1 LCIFGKNTVNL
12 AFLWCF
18 THVFTQ
24 FCRLFF
30 IFLCEIIVLELVVG
44 NETIYKLKNG
54 KEPDPRGKN
63 KSLVFYKFWSN
74 KKSKRNT
81 KRTKSC
87 VEVMYFTCVYLCV
100 TCVHIRVSHCT
111 SMVQDTT
118 VPWEQKNKKVWKYRG
133 QHSTVGTQFIQYN
146 TVSQQVLYQKRS
158 KIFFSQWISWF
169 WTGVGGKNEKKWF

>member
-1 LCIFGKNTVNL
+1 MCIFGKNTVNL
-12 AFLWCF
+12 ALLWCF

-30 IFLCEIIVLELVVG
+30 IFWCAIIVLKLVVG
-44 NETIYKLKNG
+44 NEKIYKLKNG

-63 KSLVFYKFWSN
+63 KSLVFYKFWFD

-100 TCVHIRVSHCT
+100 TCVHMLKSCVLCIGKL
-111 SMVQDTT
+111 
-118 VPWEQKNKKVWKYRG
+118 EAKNQHVYVLCMCCVWVLN
-133 QHSTVGTQFIQYN
+133 STLVKTFGFMPK
-146 TVSQQVLYQKRS
+146 SPL
-158 KIFFSQWISWF
+158 
-169 WTGVGGKNEKKWF
+169 